1 MTVRKSYCV
10 ETLLANSKLSH
21 MTRNQR
27 PNAPRRMSDS
37 RNGFT
42 LIEVMVALTIVAFS
56 LTTLAASM
64 GQMISTANS
73 MRERTFASW
82 IAQNKI
88 VEMRL
93 SNTVPD
99 VSASSGE
106 VDYAN
111 TSWGWRAVVSATGVE
126 NLFRVDVSVSH
137 AGAEDQI
144 LTVTGF
150 IGEPIIPGQANRS
163 WNRNPEDTGAR
174 E

>member
-1 MTVRKSYCV
+1 MKLLLMTNKRAAKMSYRFGV
-10 ETLLANSKLSH
+10 K
-21 MTRNQR
+21 
-27 PNAPRRMSDS
+27 

-42 LIEVMVALTIVAFS
+42 LIEVMVALAIVAFS

-64 GQMISTANS
+64 GQMINTANS
-73 MRERTFASW
+73 MRDRTYASW

-88 VEMRL
+88 AEMRL

-99 VSASSGE
+99 VSASSGG

-111 TSWGWRAVVSATGVE
+111 TSWDWRAVVSETGVE
-126 NLFRVDVSVSH
+126 NLFRVDVSVTH
-137 AGAEDQI
+137 ADSEDQI

-163 WNRNPEDTGAR
+163 WSRGPEGTGAKQ
-174 E
+174 